1 MNLKKSN
8 SFTVVEEVEEI
19 QNNGIK
25 RSASF
30 KIPKRNLKK
39 SNSFTVVEDINESE
53 EIQNNTIRRSVSF
66 KVPKWKATKEIQSIV
81 PRTNSFW
88 PKSTRQRLFLPYFA
102 IPCHQHSNEI
112 QINSMIKLILKSE
125 LKTQTKDSNS
135 SMTGHCAVV
144 VN

>member
-8 SFTVVEEVEEI
+8 SFTVVEKVTEEVEEI

-25 RSASF
+25 RSVSF
-30 KIPKRNLKK
+30 KIPKWNLKK
-39 SNSFTVVEDINESE
+39 SNSFTVVEDTK
-53 EIQNNTIRRSVSF
+53 EIENNTIKRCVSF
-66 KVPKWKATKEIQSIV
+66 KVPKWKETKEVQSIV

-112 QINSMIKLILKSE
+112 QINSMIRLILNK
-125 LKTQTKDSNS
+125 KVKIQTKDHHS
-135 SMTGHCAVV
+135 SIVP
-144 VN
+144 